1 VFVAR
6 ERRTIYHSEYV
17 LLTALAEEDPMKGL
31 PGKSAV
37 VAGGG
42 QGMGAAVARRLA
54 SEGSRVVVGDLR
66 EERAKSVVA
75 EIEQAGGTAVAR
87 QFDISDQASVQA
99 LIAHAVASFG
109 GLDLLA
115 NVAANVGPGA
125 AIGRDTDIVDESVD
139 TWHETLA
146 VNVTGYML
154 SCRHAIP
161 EMLKRGGGA
170 IVNISSGASVIGGT
184 TMAAYGVSKAGV
196 ESLTRH
202 IVGRWQPEGIRA
214 NAIAPGLIHTPTADR
229 WFTDHHGMTKGQM
242 DESASLLHRAG
253 APEEIAAAVA
263 FLLSDECPF
272 LTGQVIAVNGGNY
285 LSPL

>member
-1 VFVAR
+1 V
-6 ERRTIYHSEYV
+6 
-17 LLTALAEEDPMKGL
+17 KGL
-31 PGKSAV
+31 RDKTAV

-42 QGMGAAVARRLA
+42 QGMGAAVARRLGG
-54 SEGSRVVVGDLR
+54 EGSKVVVGDLR
-66 EERAKSVVA
+66 EERAKAVAA
-75 EIEQAGGTAVAR
+75 EIDQAGGTAIAR
-87 QFDISDQASVQA
+87 QFDISDDQSVRA
-99 LIAHAVASFG
+99 LIGEAVEAFG

-125 AIGRDTDIVDESVD
+125 AIGRDTDIVDEAME

-154 SCRHAIP
+154 TCRHAIP
-161 EMLKRGGGA
+161 EMLRRGGGS

-184 TMAAYGVSKAGV
+184 TMVAYGVSKAGV

-214 NAIAPGLIHTPTADR
+214 NAVAPGLIHTPTADR
-229 WFTDHHGMTKGQM
+229 WFTDQHGMSLEQM
-242 DESASLLHRAG
+242 DEGASLLRRAG
-253 APEEIAAAVA
+253 AAEEIAAAVA

>member
-1 VFVAR
+1 
-6 ERRTIYHSEYV
+6 
-17 LLTALAEEDPMKGL
+17 MKGL
-31 PGKSAV
+31 RDKIAV

-75 EIEQAGGTAVAR
+75 EIEQAGGTAVVN
-87 QFDISDQASVQA
+87 QFDISNEESVKA
-99 LIAHAVASFG
+99 LIGQAVETFG

-125 AIGRDTDIVDESVD
+125 AIGRDTDIVDEAVQ
-139 TWHETLA
+139 TWQETLQ
-146 VNVTGYML
+146 VNLTGYMF

-161 EMLKRGGGA
+161 EMLKRGGGS
-170 IVNISSGASVIGGT
+170 IVNISAGASVIGAT

-202 IVGRWQPEGIRA
+202 IVGRWQQEGIRA

-229 WFTDHHGMTKGQM
+229 WFAEQQKMSLTEM
-242 DESASLLHRAG
+242 DQAASLMHRAG
-253 APEEIAAAVA
+253 EADEIAAAVA

-272 LTGQVIAVNGGNY
+272 LTGQIIAVNGGNY

>member
-1 VFVAR
+1 
-6 ERRTIYHSEYV
+6 
-17 LLTALAEEDPMKGL
+17 MKGL

-54 SEGSRVVVGDLR
+54 IEGSRVVVGDLR
-66 EERAKSVVA
+66 EDRAKSVVA
-75 EIEQAGGTAVAR
+75 EIQRTGGTAIAK
-87 QFDISDQASVQA
+87 QFDISDEPSVKSLITQAVET
-99 LIAHAVASFG
+99 FE

-115 NVAANVGPGA
+115 NVAANVGPDA
-125 AIGRDTDIVDESVD
+125 AIGRDTDIVDESIE

-154 SCRHAIP
+154 TCRYAIP

-229 WFTDHHGMTKGQM
+229 WFTDHHGMSMDRM
-242 DESASLLHRAG
+242 DESASLMGRAG
-253 APEEIAAAVA
+253 VPEEIAAAVA

-272 LTGQVIAVNGGNY
+272 LTGQIIAVNGGNY